1 MQTLY
6 FNALKFVFEKEEL
19 PVFLICVTAQTLHR
33 NSVKLTGVP
42 EVPD

>member
-19 PVFLICVTAQTLHR
+19 PVFLICVMAQTLHR